1 MPKSPLHHP
10 YENAAPLFEGRKID
24 LYVVGKREFVI
35 HPGAVVILPL
45 LSDDEVI
52 LIRNERFV
60 VNETLWELPAGTLE
74 PNENPLDAAHRE
86 LIEEIGYQ
94 ANVMDP
100 LFDFYTTPGFC
111 NEKIHAFA
119 AKDLT
124 LVGQNLDPDEKIT
137 AEVLKWG
144 KVMTMIK
151 DGTIH
156 DSKTIATLLY
166 YSQFKSHAPSKAL

>member
-1 MPKSPLHHP
+1 MPKSPLPHP
-10 YENAAPLFEGRKID
+10 YQNEAPLFEGRKID

-45 LSDDEVI
+45 LSDTEVI

-60 VNETLWELPAGTLE
+60 VNEILWELPAGTLE
-74 PNENPLDAAHRE
+74 PDEKPIDAAYRE

-94 ANVMDP
+94 AKVIEP
-100 LFDFYTTPGFC
+100 LFEFFTTPGFC

-137 AEVLKWG
+137 AEVLQWG
-144 KVMTMIK
+144 KVMAMIK
-151 DGTIH
+151 NGTIH
-156 DSKTIATLLY
+156 DCKTIATLLY
-166 YSQFKSHAPSKAL
+166 YSQFKSS